1 VPFRFEDSKTPA
13 GKPCLVIRAS
23 GMVELEDA
31 KALEALIVPG
41 ARHHRGLVLSIV
53 DRSTEYKPAARKY
66 FATTQDKYG
75 AMGVVV
81 TSPIAR
87 AAINLMM
94 RLTGQARAFRMFNTE
109 AEALAWLDAWTP
121 ESA

>member
-1 VPFRFEDSKTPA
+1 VPFVFEDMKTPA
-13 GKPCLVIRAS
+13 GKPCLLVRAS
-23 GMVELEDA
+23 GLIELEDA
-31 KALEALIVPG
+31 RALEVLTVPG

-53 DRSTEYKPAARKY
+53 DRSAEYKPAARKY
-66 FATTQDKYG
+66 FATLQDKYG

-81 TSPIAR
+81 TSPIVR

-94 RLTGQARAFRMFNTE
+94 RLTGQARAFKMFPTE

-121 ESA
+121 EPS